1 MRRAFVLA
9 CSAAF
14 VLAACDDHETVNP
27 AAPDGK
33 TSPARTL
40 GVATTDLPS
49 DLKEQALLALEQD
62 AYRRE
67 SRFLDAAQPGYL
79 FRSTR
84 VDQAEIDQGLWSN
97 EELFQIGAQLFT
109 LTFTPADGFGAKDLP
124 TVGRFHKGRRGGP
137 DARKCASCH
146 WRGGPAGGGD
156 AADNAYLD
164 GDGDAQSSAL
174 ARNPPPLVGAGW
186 VEIVAREMT
195 ADLQA
200 QRDQA
205 ISFAKEN
212 KTAVDIGLETKG
224 VKFGVLHVGEGGALD
239 TSKITGIDADLVV
252 KPFGWKGTFATIRDA
267 AEDALLV
274 HHGMESDY
282 LVSTA
287 GPERVG
293 AYGGLDPDGD
303 GVKSEISEGQVSA
316 LTLFLAM
323 GEAPQEIPP
332 EQGEFMPDYA
342 EGISKFA
349 ALGCAD
355 CHVPSLPVKTSVF
368 ELAARDSTSK
378 VTVDLVR
385 EAAMPRLTTES
396 QTGALQ
402 VRLFSDMK
410 RHDLGKENAESRADR
425 GVAGDLFLTR
435 PLWGIERSRPYLH
448 DGHAPTLED
457 AILLHGGEAQKARD
471 AYAALPDNERAPVR
485 VFLMTLTRARRMT
498 AP

>member
-1 MRRAFVLA
+1 MRRAVVLA
-9 CSAAF
+9 CLSACI
-14 VLAACDDHETVNP
+14 LAACGDHETVNP
-27 AAPDGK
+27 AGPGDP
-33 TSPARTL
+33 TSSARTL

-67 SRFLDAAQPGYL
+67 SRFLSAAQPGYL

-84 VDQAEIDQGLWSN
+84 VEQAEIDQGLWSS

-109 LTFTPADGFGAKDLP
+109 LTFTPEDGFGGKDLP
-124 TVGRFHKGRRGGP
+124 AIGRFHKGRRGGP

-174 ARNPPPLVGAGW
+174 ARNPPPLIGAGW

-195 ADLQA
+195 ADLQS

-212 KTAVDIGLETKG
+212 ATAVDIALETKG
-224 VKFGVLHVGEGGALD
+224 VKLGVLHIGAD
-239 TSKITGIDADLVV
+239 GVVDPSKIEGIDADLVV

-282 LVSTA
+282 LVSAA

-293 AYGGLDPDGD
+293 AFGGLDPDGD

-323 GEAPQEIPP
+323 GETPQEIPP
-332 EQGEFMPDYA
+332 DQGEFMPDYA
-342 EGISKFA
+342 EGISKLT

-368 ELAARDSTSK
+368 ELAARDSASK
-378 VTVDLVR
+378 LSVDLAK
-385 EAAMPRLTTES
+385 EAAMPRLAPEI
-396 QTGALQ
+396 QTGTFH

-410 RHDLGKENAESRADR
+410 RHDLGKENAESRPDR
-425 GVAGDLFLTR
+425 GVPGQLFLTR
-435 PLWGIERSRPYLH
+435 PLWGIEKSRPYLH

-457 AILLHGGEAQKARD
+457 AILLHGGEAQSARD

-498 AP
+498 VP